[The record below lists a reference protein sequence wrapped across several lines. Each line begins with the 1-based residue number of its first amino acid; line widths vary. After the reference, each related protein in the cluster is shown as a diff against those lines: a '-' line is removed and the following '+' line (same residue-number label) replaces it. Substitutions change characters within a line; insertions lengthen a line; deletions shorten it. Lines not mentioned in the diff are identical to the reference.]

1 MSPQLRRPRLTRPA
15 VLMGLVVVAA
25 LVVAIVQITVAQANV
40 LARDTFG
47 RTSSSGWGSA
57 EVGGAWTNT
66 ATTAN
71 YTVGG
76 GLGRMVI
83 PTKGAT
89 RSVSLGGVAATDV
102 DVLVQVS
109 SDTAASGGGL
119 FFYAEGRYVDNNT
132 QYRGKIRLASGGAVF
147 VGASRMVGGS
157 QAAIGAE
164 SLVAGLTYTPGA
176 PLWVRAQFTGTSPT
190 TIRVKAWTGATE
202 PTGWNYTGTDS
213 TAALQVAGQVGL
225 RTYLS
230 SNVTSVPVNVTWD
243 ELTVTDPSLPPPIV
257 APTADFTV
265 SCSALSCSFSDSS
278 AGFPTAWNWNFGDG
292 ATASTKDA
300 THVYAGPGPFTVTL
314 TVSNGAGSD
323 QHQEAV
329 VVTADPAEPWVT
341 DSFARSAASGWG
353 SADLGGAY
361 RLLGATSGYSVA
373 SDMGVM
379 TMPVGATRAAWLD
392 LTERDVDLRFQVS
405 LDVAP
410 SGNGT
415 YIYGLVR
422 RVDAQTAYR
431 PKLRFAS
438 DGSVWLHAS
447 VVVGGVETSLAPA
460 MRASDVVATA
470 GQPLMVRMR
479 VVGADPTM
487 IRVKVWAATVPEPA
501 DWGFSVTDDT
511 SALQRAGAAGVQAY
525 QSSGTTGQQRARF
538 DDLWIGPAP
547 APVQGPTAELS
558 GAGDIASCA
567 SNGDEGTATLL
578 DAIGGT
584 VFAAGDLVYQDG
596 TPTEFANCYDPS
608 WGRHRDRTLPV
619 PGNHEYNTDG
629 AAGYFGYFGQL
640 AGDPERG
647 FYATSVGNW
656 RVYVLNS
663 ECGRVHGCG
672 AGSPQETWLRKD
684 LAANLTPCALAI
696 MHRPR
701 FSSGEH
707 GNDTS
712 VQGLWQALQDAR
724 VELVISGHDHD
735 YERFAPQTATGVAS
749 ARGVTQFVVGTGGI
763 ALRPIVAPRANSEV
777 RQATSR
783 GVLRLSLEDRSYNW
797 TFQRSDGPAF
807 VDNGSVACH

>member
-1 MSPQLRRPRLTRPA
+1 
-15 VLMGLVVVAA
+15 MGALVVAA
-25 LVVAIVQITVAQANV
+25 LVVVIVQITVAQANV
-40 LARDTFG
+40 LARDTFS
-47 RTSSSGWGSA
+47 RTTASGWGSA
-57 EVGGAWTNT
+57 DAGGAWTTT

-71 YTVGG
+71 YTVSG
-76 GLGRMVI
+76 GLGRMTL
-83 PTKGAT
+83 PAKGAT
-89 RSVSLGGVAATDV
+89 RSVSLSGVSAADV
-102 DVLVQVS
+102 DILVQVT

-119 FFYAEGRYVDNNT
+119 FFYTEARYVDNNT
-132 QYRGKIRLASGGAVF
+132 QYRGKVRLAGGGAVY

-164 SLVAGLTYTPGA
+164 AVVTGLTYTPGT

-190 TIRVKAWTGATE
+190 TIRLKAWTGTTE
-202 PTGWNYTGTDS
+202 PTTWTYTGTDS
-213 TAALQVAGQVGL
+213 TAPLQIAGTVGL

-230 SNVTSVPVNVTWD
+230 ANVTTAPVNVTWD
-243 ELTVTDPSLPPPIV
+243 ELTVTDPSVAPPIV

-265 SCSALSCSFSDSS
+265 SCSALNCSFSDAS
-278 AGFPTAWNWNFGDG
+278 AGFPTTWTWDFGDG
-292 ATASTKDA
+292 ATETTKDA
-300 THVYAGPGPFTVTL
+300 THAYATPGPFTVTL

-323 QHQEAV
+323 QHQDV
-329 VVTADPAEPWVT
+329 VVVSADPAEPWATDGFTRVT
-341 DSFARSAASGWG
+341 ASGWG
-353 SADLGGAY
+353 TADLGGSY
-361 RLLGATSGYSVA
+361 RLLGSPSGYSVA
-373 SDMGVM
+373 ADKGVM
-379 TMPVGATRAAWLD
+379 TIPVGATRAAWLD
-392 LTERDVDLRFQVS
+392 QSERDVDLRFQVS

-410 SGNGT
+410 TGNGT
-415 YIYGLVR
+415 YVYGLVR
-422 RVDAQTAYR
+422 RVDDRTGYR
-431 PKLRFAS
+431 PKLRFAA

-460 MRASDVVATA
+460 IRAADVVAVA
-470 GQPLMVRMR
+470 GQPVMVRMR
-479 VVGADPTM
+479 VVGTDPTM
-487 IRVKVWAATVPEPA
+487 IRVKVWAATVPEPS

-511 SALQRAGAAGVQAY
+511 SALQRAGAAGLQAY
-525 QSSGTTGQQRARF
+525 QSAGTAGQQRVRF
-538 DDLWIGPAP
+538 DDLWIGPSP
-547 APVQGPTAELS
+547 APVHGESADLT

-567 SNGDEGTATLL
+567 SDGDEGTAALL
-578 DAIGGT
+578 DNIDGA
-584 VFAAGDLVYQDG
+584 VFAAGDLVYQNG
-596 TPTEFANCYDPS
+596 TATEFSTCYEPS

-647 FYATSVGNW
+647 YYATSVGSW

-707 GNDTS
+707 GNDQS

-735 YERFAPQTATGVAS
+735 YERFAPQTAAGVAS
-749 ARGVTQFVVGTGGI
+749 PRGVTQFVVGTGGI
-763 ALRPIVAPRANSEV
+763 ALRPIVTPRANSEA
-777 RQATSR
+777 RQDMSH
-783 GVLRLSLEDRSYNW
+783 GLLRLSLDDRSYDW
-797 TFQRSDGPAF
+797 SFERSDGPAF
-807 VDNGSVACH
+807 VDDGSGTCR